1 MRVPSIKPVR
11 SHHLSSHIT
20 FSTYPAR
27 VSAGD
32 VAVRITVSQ
41 PCLVPLP
48 SPWLSPVPRRFL
60 DIVQSLSSYGSH
72 MFKVKDK
79 KEGVRHIAVGRE
91 GVKIFRPDSRLTP
104 SEVQ

>member
-1 MRVPSIKPVR
+1 MCVCVCVCVRVYACVCAEYHASPIAPPVI
-11 SHHLSSHIT
+11 SHHLQYIP
-20 FSTYPAR
+20 STC
-27 VSAGD
+27 
-32 VAVRITVSQ
+32 Q

-48 SPWLSPVPRRFL
+48 GSLLCTPRFL

-91 GVKIFRPDSRLTP
+91 GVKIFRPEDRLTP